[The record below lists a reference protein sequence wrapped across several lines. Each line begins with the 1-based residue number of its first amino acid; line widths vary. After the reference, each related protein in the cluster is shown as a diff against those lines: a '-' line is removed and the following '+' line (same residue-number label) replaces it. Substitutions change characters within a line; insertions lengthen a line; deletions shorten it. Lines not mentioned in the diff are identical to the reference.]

1 MTQTQPQQPHQSQQ
15 PEQPGQSQQPNPQP
29 YASRITVRTND
40 LDTNGHV
47 RGPAYLEYADHAR
60 WECARAAGVRFAELA
75 AAGLGPVNLETVVRF
90 HQELLAG
97 DEVDVSCVF
106 SYGPGK
112 TGRVTQE
119 LRRADGVLAATVES
133 VTGMLDLRSRR
144 LVPDPAARW
153 REFATEPGLLGV

>member
-1 MTQTQPQQPHQSQQ
+1 MTQPQPAPQPAPQ
-15 PEQPGQSQQPNPQP
+15 PESKP
-29 YASRITVRTND
+29 YTARLTVRSSD

-60 WECARAAGVRFAELA
+60 WECVRAAGVEFDDLA

-97 DEVDVSCVF
+97 DEVEVSCVF

-119 LRRADGVLAATVES
+119 MHRADGVLAATVES
-133 VTGMLDLRSRR
+133 VIGLLDLRTRR
-144 LVPDPAARW
+144 LVPDPAGRW
-153 REFATEPGLLGV
+153 REFATDPTPLGA